1 MTARTAFAFACAGAS
16 GLLACTRPPPPVRAV
31 AHDPASAVRERLEEA
46 CGACHPGEA
55 GLPSVANMVSDVT
68 VARRS
73 LQRISA
79 GQMPPPAGLPFEAR
93 RPLIHGLCELASHE
107 PARCDDVYTLGQL
120 PSLMRSPPE
129 LSGDIQSR
137 WHFSESLAGS
147 LDEGL
152 SSAASQPSYETP
164 STDAILLIGA
174 IAGCTER
181 NQQDRTINVD
191 ECVHSII
198 ARDFI
203 RAPAP
208 TK

>member
-1 MTARTAFAFACAGAS
+1 MIARRAFAFVCAGS
-16 GLLACTRPPPPVRAV
+16 LATCAKPPPVRAV
-31 AHDPASAVRERLEEA
+31 AHDPAPTVRARLEDA
-46 CGACHPGEA
+46 CGSCHPGEA
-55 GLPSVANMVSDVT
+55 GLPSVDKMVSDVT

-79 GQMPPPAGLPFEAR
+79 GQMPPPSGLSFEDR
-93 RPLIHGLCELASHE
+93 RPLIHDLCELASHE
-107 PARCDDVYTLGQL
+107 PARCYDVYTLGQL
-120 PSLMRSPPE
+120 PSLMRSPAE

-137 WHFSESLAGS
+137 WHFSDPLAGS

-152 SSAASQPSYETP
+152 SSASSQPSYETP

-181 NQQDRTINVD
+181 NKQDRAIRVD
-191 ECVHSII
+191 ECVRSII

-203 RAPAP
+203 RALAPA
-208 TK
+208 K